1 MTNYSR
7 SVLKSNG
14 LRHSKNLP
22 VKFVFSLKT
31 VPANI
36 AKKLPPQRCFKPLFI
51 PVFNFS
57 YKWPTFAF
65 TGESGYTLGFRRRIA
80 HSGLH
85 GETGGVSDGGGIT
98 TLGAF
103 RTFTNIP
110 GPGIRTASFAAFG
123 AWSGVLP
130 KNAGSLGTAM
140 RSCASLFRGVAAPLG
155 CVIFSVSVEIAACMP
170 CAQGLSV
177 CARRRVVS
185 LPSARFTCC

>member
-1 MTNYSR
+1 MGELIQFLDLHSG
-7 SVLKSNG
+7 SLKSNG
-14 LRHSKNLP
+14 LPRPKIRLK
-22 VKFVFSLKT
+22 KFVFSLKT

-65 TGESGYTLGFRRRIA
+65 AGESGYTLGFRRRIA

-85 GETGGVSDGGGIT
+85 AETGGVSDGGGIT

-110 GPGIRTASFAAFG
+110 GPGIRTANFAAFG
-123 AWSGVLP
+123 SWSETLLRTQKAFG
-130 KNAGSLGTAM
+130 AAM
-140 RSCASLFRGVAAPLG
+140 RLCASLFRGVAAPFG
-155 CVIFSVSVEIAACMP
+155 CVI
-170 CAQGLSV
+170 
-177 CARRRVVS
+177 R
-185 LPSARFTCC
+185 